1 MDRIEMDRL
10 EKTVDFYD
18 ADGRLVLKATL
29 GIHAT
34 DLVTERQFDFVNK
47 LLWDF
52 PDLVEK
58 RIIADGE

>member
-1 MDRIEMDRL
+1 MDRIEMDSL

-29 GIHAT
+29 GIHT
-34 DLVTERQFDFVNK
+34 TENITERQLDFVNK
-47 LLWDF
+47 LLWEF

-58 RIIADGE
+58 KIVTASE